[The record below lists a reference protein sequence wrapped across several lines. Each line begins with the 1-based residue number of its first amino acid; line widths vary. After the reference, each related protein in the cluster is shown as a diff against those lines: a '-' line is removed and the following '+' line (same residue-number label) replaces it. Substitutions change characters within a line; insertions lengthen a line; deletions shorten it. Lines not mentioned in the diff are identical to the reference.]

1 MKKSILVLFMCF
13 MLINVFANEKY
24 ENNKYFCTTDRLK
37 LRENPGLD
45 SKVITVLDKLTAVE
59 FLQEGEVQII
69 TEMLPSTEVGDYH
82 DNWIKVKT
90 IPAHNNKSVTGW
102 VYGAYVTPL
111 LECEVFSDSKAK
123 CLYCNFY
130 KVTNR
135 TSGETNESYYFL
147 ENGTNIFKT
156 LTLLVD
162 AHDGPNWATSSYLFP
177 RIENNKKYLYVST
190 ENSSDTFYYDSIE
203 RYDMTDYKNP
213 AWQESNSKDKYIE
226 SIRKEY
232 VSNYIH
238 FSSGKEERFHVSQKT
253 PLYKEHSFDSEI
265 IASLL
270 PDEKI
275 FFTDIEHLYFEDS
288 KSGFWV
294 AVKNQSEQSGWMWI
308 DGNN

>member
-37 LRENPGLD
+37 LRENPNLD
-45 SKVITVLDKLTAVE
+45 SKVITVLDKLTAIE
-59 FLQEGEVQII
+59 FLQEGEAQTI
-69 TEMLPSTEVGDYH
+69 TDMLPSLESVDYD
-82 DNWIKVKT
+82 DNWIKVKV
-90 IPAHNNKSVTGW
+90 IPAHNNKPVSGW

-111 LECEVFSDSKAK
+111 LECDAFSDSKAK
-123 CLYCNFY
+123 CLCCNFY

-135 TSGETNESYYFL
+135 TAGETNVTYYFL
-147 ENGTNIFKT
+147 ENGTKIFKT
-156 LTLLVD
+156 LTILVNQ
-162 AHDGPNWATSSYLFP
+162 HDGPNWETSSYLFP
-177 RIENNKKYLYVST
+177 RIENNKKYLYLAY
-190 ENSSDTFYYDSIE
+190 NGGDDGFHLDKIE

-213 AWQESNSKDKYIE
+213 AWQGNDSKYIE

-294 AVKNQSEQSGWMWI
+294 AVKNQAEQSGWIWI
-308 DGNN
+308 DCNN

>member
-1 MKKSILVLFMCF
+1 MKKSILVLFMGF

-37 LRENPGLD
+37 LRESPSLD
-45 SKVITVLDKLTAVE
+45 SKLITVLDKLTAIE
-59 FLQEGEVQII
+59 FLQKGEVQTIS
-69 TEMLPSTEVGDYH
+69 EMLPSTEVVEYN
-82 DNWIKVKT
+82 DNWVKVKT
-90 IPAHNNKSVTGW
+90 VPSQNNKSVTGW
-102 VYGAYVTPL
+102 VYGAYITPL
-111 LECEVFSDSKAK
+111 IECEAFPDSKVK
-123 CLYCNFY
+123 CLYCDFY
-130 KVTNR
+130 TVTNR
-135 TSGETNESYYFL
+135 TGGEQNVTYYFL
-147 ENGTNIFKT
+147 ENGTSIFKT
-156 LTLLVD
+156 LTILVN
-162 AHDGPNWATSSYLFP
+162 AHDGPNWGASCYLFP
-177 RIENNKKYLYVST
+177 RTENNKKYLYVST
-190 ENSSDTFYYDSIE
+190 KSSSDTFYSDSIE

-213 AWQESNSKDKYIE
+213 AWQGNNSKYIE

-275 FFTDIEHLYFEDS
+275 FFTDIEHLHFEDT

-294 AVKNQSEQSGWMWI
+294 AVKNQAEQSGWMWI

>member
-1 MKKSILVLFMCF
+1 MKKSILVLFMCL
-13 MLINVFANEKY
+13 MLINAFANEKY

-69 TEMLPSTEVGDYH
+69 TEMLPSTEVADLD

-102 VYGAYVTPL
+102 VYGGYVTPL
-111 LECEVFSDSKAK
+111 LECEAFSDSKAK
-123 CLYCNFY
+123 CLCCNFY

-135 TSGETNESYYFL
+135 TSGETNETYYFL

-162 AHDGPNWATSSYLFP
+162 AHDGPNWAASSYLFP

-190 ENSSDTFYYDSIE
+190 ESSSDTFYSDTIV

-213 AWQESNSKDKYIE
+213 AWQESNSKYIE

-265 IASLL
+265 IASIL
-270 PDEKI
+270 P
-275 FFTDIEHLYFEDS
+275 
-288 KSGFWV
+288 
-294 AVKNQSEQSGWMWI
+294 
-308 DGNN
+308 